1 MLKMR
6 RDEAPD
12 RSFLVEVGL
21 EREKMRAVVARGHGG
36 PKVLRVE
43 EIERPEAGERQL
55 LVKVRAAGVN
65 PIDWRLRRGELRPVT
80 ALKRRRV
87 PGRDVAGEVVG
98 VGGRV
103 DGFEV
108 GDRVYAM
115 LEGVFGGYAEY
126 AVVGQDAAAA
136 MPEDLS
142 YEEAAAT
149 PLAALTAIQ
158 GLREA
163 LRDLPHDCD
172 EALGRRR
179 VAINGASGG
188 VGTFAVQLARI
199 FGAEVTAVC
208 SAKNLE
214 LVRELGADHSLDY
227 AEEDFTRHMGHY
239 DVVFDVVGNKNFLT
253 CRPALRPGGI
263 YVTTEPNPGGF
274 LWQALTL
281 PGENRKAR
289 VVLAK
294 TSGRDL
300 ALLKDLF
307 EAGRIQVVMD
317 RVYPMEEA
325 AEAHAY
331 CESGHVRGKVALV
344 TVRSN

>member
-1 MLKMR
+1 M
-6 RDEAPD
+6 
-12 RSFLVEVGL
+12 

-36 PKVLRVE
+36 PKVLRTE
-43 EIERPEAGERQL
+43 EVERPEAGARQL

-65 PIDWRLRRGELRPVT
+65 PIDWRLRRGELRPLT

-87 PGRDVAGEVVG
+87 PGRDVAGGVVA
-98 VGGRV
+98 VGDRV

-108 GDRVYAM
+108 GDRIYAM
-115 LEGVFGGYAEY
+115 LDGIFGGYAEY
-126 AVVGQDAAAA
+126 AVVDQDAAAV
-136 MPEDLS
+136 MPESLS
-142 YEEAAAT
+142 YEEAAAV

-158 GLREA
+158 GLRGA

-179 VAINGASGG
+179 VLINGASGG

-208 SAKNLE
+208 SARNLG
-214 LVRELGADHSLDY
+214 LARELGADHTLDY
-227 AEEDFTRHMGHY
+227 AEEDFTRRVGLY
-239 DVVFDVVGNKNFLT
+239 DVVFDVVGNKSFLA
-253 CRPALRPGGI
+253 CRGTLRDGGI
-263 YVTTEPNPGGF
+263 YVTTEPGPRGF

-289 VVLAK
+289 VVLVK

-300 ALLKDLF
+300 SMLADLF
-307 EAGRIQVVMD
+307 QAGSIRVVLD
-317 RVYPMEEA
+317 RVYPLEEA
-325 AEAHAY
+325 AAAHAY
-331 CESGHVRGKVALV
+331 GETGRSWGKVSL
-344 TVRSN
+344 RMDG

>member
-1 MLKMR
+1 
-6 RDEAPD
+6 
-12 RSFLVEVGL
+12 
-21 EREKMRAVVARGHGG
+21 MRAVVARGHGG

-43 EIERPEAGERQL
+43 EVERPEAGDRQL

-80 ALKRRRV
+80 ALKRRRI
-87 PGRDVAGEVVG
+87 PGRDVAGEVLAVG
-98 VGGRV
+98 DRV
-103 DGFEV
+103 EGFEV

-115 LEGVFGGYAEY
+115 LDGIFGGYAEY
-126 AVVGQDAAAA
+126 AVASQDAAAK

-142 YEEAAAT
+142 WKEAAAV

-158 GLREA
+158 GLRGA

-179 VAINGASGG
+179 VLVNGASGG

-208 SAKNLE
+208 SARNLE
-214 LVRELGADHSLDY
+214 LVRELGADHTLDY
-227 AEEDFTRHMGHY
+227 AEEDFTRRAGLY
-239 DVVFDVVGNKNFLT
+239 DVVFDVVGNKSFLA
-253 CRPALRPGGI
+253 CRRALRPGGI
-263 YVTTEPNPGGF
+263 YVTTEPRPRGF
-274 LWQALTL
+274 LWQALTF
-281 PGENRKAR
+281 PGENKKAR
-289 VVLAK
+289 VVLAR

-300 ALLKDLF
+300 ALLGTLF
-307 EAGRIQVVMD
+307 EAGRTRVVMD
-317 RVYPMEEA
+317 RVYPLEEA

-331 CESGHVRGKVALV
+331 SETGRVRGKVALV
-344 TVRSN
+344 TGQSS

>member
-1 MLKMR
+1 ML
-6 RDEAPD
+6 
-12 RSFLVEVGL
+12 
-21 EREKMRAVVARGHGG
+21 AVVAKGHGG

-43 EIERPEAGERQL
+43 EVERPVAKAGQL
-55 LVKVRAAGVN
+55 LVKVRSAGVN

-80 ALKRRRV
+80 AFKQRRI
-87 PGRDVAGEVVG
+87 PGRDVAGEVVD
-98 VGGRV
+98 VGERV
-103 DGFEV
+103 EGFEP

-115 LEGVFGGYAEY
+115 LEGLFGAYAGY
-126 AVVGQDAAAA
+126 AVVGQDKAAA
-136 MPEDLS
+136 MPENLS
-142 YEEAAAT
+142 YAEAAAV

-158 GLREA
+158 ALRGA

-179 VAINGASGG
+179 VLVNGASGG

-214 LVRELGADHSLDY
+214 LVRGLGADHTLDY
-227 AEEDFTRHMGHY
+227 AEEDFTRRAGLY
-239 DVVFDVVGNKNFLT
+239 DVVFDVVGNKSFLA
-253 CRPALRPGGI
+253 CRKTLRPGGI
-263 YVTTEPNPGGF
+263 YVTTEPRPKGL
-274 LWQALTL
+274 LWQALTF

-307 EAGRIQVVMD
+307 QAGRIEVVMD
-317 RVYPMEEA
+317 KVYPLNEA

-331 CESGHVRGKVALV
+331 CETGHVRGKVALV
-344 TVRSN
+344 TG

>member
-1 MLKMR
+1 M
-6 RDEAPD
+6 
-12 RSFLVEVGL
+12 

-43 EIERPEAGERQL
+43 EVERPEAGEDQL

-80 ALKRRRV
+80 ALKRRRI
-87 PGRDVAGEVVG
+87 PGRDVAGEVVYAG
-98 VGGRV
+98 DRV
-103 DGFEV
+103 EAFDAGN
-108 GDRVYAM
+108 RVYAM
-115 LEGVFGGYAEY
+115 LDGIFGGYAEY
-126 AVVGQDAAAA
+126 AVVNQDAVAAV
-136 MPEDLS
+136 PENLS

-158 GLREA
+158 ALRGA

-179 VAINGASGG
+179 VLINGASGG

-208 SAKNLE
+208 SAKNLG
-214 LVRELGADHSLDY
+214 LVKELGADHTLDY
-227 AEEDFTRHMGHY
+227 AEEDFTRSPGLY
-239 DVVFDVVGNKNFLT
+239 DVIFDVAGNKGFPA
-253 CRPALRPGGI
+253 CRRALRPGGI
-263 YVTTEPNPGGF
+263 YVTTEPKPAGF
-274 LWQALTL
+274 LWQALTF

-300 ALLKDLF
+300 DLLKDLF
-307 EAGRIQVVMD
+307 EAGQVRAVMD
-317 RVYPMEEA
+317 RTYPMAEA

-331 CESGHVRGKVALV
+331 CETGHVRGKVSLLV
-344 TVRSN
+344 GRSGAGTAPNSS

>member
-1 MLKMR
+1 
-6 RDEAPD
+6 
-12 RSFLVEVGL
+12 
-21 EREKMRAVVARGHGG
+21 MRAVVAKGHGG

-43 EIERPEAGERQL
+43 EVERPEAGDHQL

-80 ALKRRRV
+80 ALKRRRI
-87 PGRDVAGEVVG
+87 PGRDVAGEVVA
-98 VGGRV
+98 VGNRV
-103 DGFEV
+103 EGFDPGEH
-108 GDRVYAM
+108 VYAM
-115 LEGVFGGYAEY
+115 LGGLFGACAEY
-126 AVVGQDAAAA
+126 AVVDRNVAAK
-136 MPEDLS
+136 MPGNLS
-142 YEEAAAT
+142 YEEAAAV

-158 GLREA
+158 GLRGA

-179 VAINGASGG
+179 VLINGASGG

-214 LVRELGADHSLDY
+214 LVRGLGANHALDY
-227 AEEDFTRHMGHY
+227 AEDDFTRRTSLY
-239 DVVFDVVGNKNFLT
+239 DVVFDVVGNKSFT
-253 CRPALRPGGI
+253 ACRRALRPGGI
-263 YVTTEPNPGGF
+263 YVTTEPKPKGF
-274 LWQALTL
+274 LWQVLTF

-307 EAGRIQVVMD
+307 EVGKVRVVMD

-331 CESGHVRGKVALV
+331 CETGHVRGKVSV
-344 TVRSN
+344 TTGV

>member
-1 MLKMR
+1 M
-6 RDEAPD
+6 
-12 RSFLVEVGL
+12 
-21 EREKMRAVVARGHGG
+21 EREKMRAVVAKGHGG
-36 PKVLRVE
+36 PKVLRIE
-43 EIERPEAGERQL
+43 EVERPQAGDRQL
-55 LVKVRAAGVN
+55 LVKVRAAGIN

-80 ALKRRRV
+80 ALKRRRI
-87 PGRDVAGEVVG
+87 PGRDVAGEVVA
-98 VGGRV
+98 VGDRV
-103 DGFEV
+103 DGFEP

-115 LEGVFGGYAEY
+115 LRGLFGASAEY
-126 AVVGQDAAAA
+126 AVVDQDVAAPA
-136 MPEDLS
+136 PENLS
-142 YEEAAAT
+142 YEEAGAV

-158 GLREA
+158 GLRGA

-179 VAINGASGG
+179 VLINGASGG

-214 LVRELGADHSLDY
+214 LVRGLGADHTLDY
-227 AEEDFTRHMGHY
+227 AEEDFTRRTSLY
-239 DVVFDVVGNKNFLT
+239 DVVFDVVGNKNFT
-253 CRPALRPGGI
+253 RCRQALRPGGI
-263 YVTTEPNPGGF
+263 YVTTEPKPKGF
-274 LWQALTL
+274 LWQALTF

-300 ALLKDLF
+300 TLLKDLF
-307 EAGRIQVVMD
+307 EAGKVRVVMD

-331 CESGHVRGKVALV
+331 CEAGHVRGKVSLV
-344 TVRSN
+344 AG

>member
-1 MLKMR
+1 
-6 RDEAPD
+6 
-12 RSFLVEVGL
+12 
-21 EREKMRAVVARGHGG
+21 MRAVVSKGHGG
-36 PKVLRVE
+36 PKVLRIE
-43 EIERPEAGERQL
+43 EVERPQAGDRQL
-55 LVKVRAAGVN
+55 LVKVRAAGIN

-80 ALKRRRV
+80 ALKRQRI
-87 PGRDVAGEVVG
+87 PGRDVAGEVVA
-98 VGGRV
+98 VGDRV
-103 DGFEV
+103 DGFEP

-115 LEGVFGGYAEY
+115 VRGLFGASAEY
-126 AVVGQDAAAA
+126 AVVDQDVAAP
-136 MPEDLS
+136 MPENLS
-142 YEEAAAT
+142 YEEAGAV

-158 GLREA
+158 GLRGA

-179 VAINGASGG
+179 VLINGASGG

-214 LVRELGADHSLDY
+214 LVRELGADHSIDY
-227 AEEDFTRHMGHY
+227 AEEDFTRRTSLY
-239 DVVFDVVGNKNFLT
+239 DVVFDVVGNKSFAT
-253 CRPALRPGGI
+253 CRQALRPGGI
-263 YVTTEPNPGGF
+263 YVTTEPKPKGF
-274 LWQALTL
+274 LWQALTF

-300 ALLKDLF
+300 TLLKDLF
-307 EAGRIQVVMD
+307 EAGKVRVVMD

-331 CESGHVRGKVALV
+331 CEAGHVRGKVSLV
-344 TVRSN
+344 AG

>member
-1 MLKMR
+1 
-6 RDEAPD
+6 
-12 RSFLVEVGL
+12 
-21 EREKMRAVVARGHGG
+21 MRAVVSKGHGG
-36 PKVLRVE
+36 PKVLRIE
-43 EIERPEAGERQL
+43 EVERPQAGDRQL
-55 LVKVRAAGVN
+55 LVKVRAAGIN
-65 PIDWRLRRGELRPVT
+65 PIDWRIRRGELRPVT
-80 ALKRRRV
+80 ALKRRRI
-87 PGRDVAGEVVG
+87 PGRDVAGEVVA
-98 VGGRV
+98 VGDRV
-103 DGFEV
+103 DGFEP

-115 LEGVFGGYAEY
+115 VRGLFGASAEY
-126 AVVGQDAAAA
+126 AVVDQDVAAP
-136 MPEDLS
+136 MPENLS
-142 YEEAAAT
+142 YEEAGAV

-158 GLREA
+158 GLRGA

-179 VAINGASGG
+179 VLINGASGG

-214 LVRELGADHSLDY
+214 LVRGLGADHTLDY
-227 AEEDFTRHMGHY
+227 AEEDFTRRTSLY
-239 DVVFDVVGNKNFLT
+239 DVVFDVVGNKSFT
-253 CRPALRPGGI
+253 ACRQALRPGGI
-263 YVTTEPNPGGF
+263 YVTTEPKPKGF
-274 LWQALTL
+274 LWQALTF

-300 ALLKDLF
+300 TLLKDLF
-307 EAGRIQVVMD
+307 EAGKVRVVMD

-331 CESGHVRGKVALV
+331 CEAGHVRGKVSLV
-344 TVRSN
+344 AG

>member
-1 MLKMR
+1 M
-6 RDEAPD
+6 EP
-12 RSFLVEVGL
+12 
-21 EREKMRAVVARGHGG
+21 EKMRAIVAKGHGG

-43 EIERPEAGERQL
+43 QVERPVAKERQL
-55 LVKVRAAGVN
+55 LVKVQAAGVN
-65 PIDWRLRRGELRPVT
+65 PIDWRIRRGDLKLAT
-80 ALKRRRV
+80 ALKRRRI
-87 PGRDVAGEVVG
+87 PGRDVAGEVVA
-98 VGGRV
+98 VGEQV
-103 DGFEV
+103 EGFEP

-115 LEGVFGGYAEY
+115 LEGLFGALSEY
-126 AVVGQDAAAA
+126 VVVGQDAVSA
-136 MPEDLS
+136 MPENLS
-142 YEEAAAT
+142 YEEAGAV

-158 GLREA
+158 ALRGA

-179 VAINGASGG
+179 VLINGASGG

-208 SAKNLE
+208 SSKNLS
-214 LVRELGADHSLDY
+214 LVRGLGADHTVDY
-227 AEEDFTRHMGHY
+227 AEEDFTERVGLY
-239 DVVFDVVGNKNFLT
+239 DVVFDVVGNESFIS
-253 CRPALRPGGI
+253 CRKTLRDGGI
-263 YVTTEPNPGGF
+263 YVTTEPGPKGF
-274 LWQALTL
+274 LWQALTF

-307 EAGRIQVVMD
+307 QAGRVEVVMD
-317 RVYPMEEA
+317 KVYPMDEA

-331 CESGHVRGKVALV
+331 CETGHVRGKVAIIV
-344 TVRSN
+344 S